1 LTGAAAWFAA
11 INFLHF
17 AVLLF
22 VLCAA
27 VLVVVSLATRP
38 PDAARV
44 EPLTIR
50 RYRTNPADNLGPQ
63 PSRTADIALSVLLA
77 GLVAAVW
84 LYFS

>member
-1 LTGAAAWFAA
+1 MSGWAERLAS

-17 AVLLF
+17 AILLF

-27 VLVVVSLATRP
+27 VLVVVSLSTRP

-50 RYRTNPADNLGPQ
+50 RYRDGAGAQ
-63 PSRTADIALSVLLA
+63 SSSRTADIALSAALVA
-77 GLVAAVW
+77 LVAATWV
-84 LYFS
+84 FFA